1 MNYWELFITYRL
13 PHEGLILGYELIEAD
28 EDYSYATI
36 KLHLGFIS
44 FEFDYE

>member
-1 MNYWELFITYRL
+1 MNYWELFITYRW
-13 PHEGLILGYELIEAD
+13 PHEGFILGYEFIEAD

-44 FEFDYE
+44 FELDFG